1 MGELYTKTRMNK
13 YIILFLIVFIF
24 CGGGYIDTSYEDD
37 VIYAVREVFGN
48 SVLNMTDEEI
58 LERESEICEFYY
70 RDYQKILEYGDAG
83 FFIIEYAY
91 QDARNNGLSPYESE
105 MLLEA
110 EFNYCGFSS
119 NYASLDTDMLLCMYE
134 GDYQV
139 YYLGNL
145 DYDDTTIPCEF

>member
-1 MGELYTKTRMNK
+1 MNLK
-13 YIILFLIVFIF
+13 KFILLTLLISF
-24 CGGGYIDTSYEDD
+24 CGGGNIDTAYEDD
-37 VIYAVREVFGN
+37 VIYAVREVFSN
-48 SVLNMTDEEI
+48 NVSNMSDEEI

-70 RDYQKILEYGDAG
+70 RDYQIILESGDPG
-83 FFIIEYAY
+83 FLIIDYAY
-91 QDARNNGLSPYESE
+91 QDNRDFGISPYESE

-134 GDYQV
+134 YEYQV

-145 DYDDTTIPCEF
+145 DYDDTTIPCEK